1 MIRSPLTARS
11 NVGRRRRLPLAAG
24 TALTGVMAAA
34 GLSIPAAASATAV
47 PANGGVTDC
56 TSLTTCYTPHQLEVA
71 YGILPLLEHGTNG
84 GGETVVL
91 PELAEPQFP
100 LQVSDIR
107 QDLAQFDSLF
117 GLPAAH
123 LRVVRSL
130 APSASPWLAN
140 GEEVLDTE
148 IVHAVAPG
156 ASIVEL
162 LVSATSLNDPASAV
176 AASVAA
182 LRLGA
187 SLGGV
192 ISISAAGQAGGEH
205 CATHAEVAAL
215 HAALQV
221 AAAHH
226 VTVVAAS
233 GDIGRGWRTVPGH
246 QGLDRRH
253 LHPGQGGQP
262 AGV

>member
-1 MIRSPLTARS
+1 M
-11 NVGRRRRLPLAAG
+11 
-24 TALTGVMAAA
+24 
-34 GLSIPAAASATAV
+34 
-47 PANGGVTDC
+47 
-56 TSLTTCYTPHQLEVA
+56 
-71 YGILPLLEHGTNG
+71 
-84 GGETVVL
+84 L

-192 ISISAAGQAGGEH
+192 ISISAAGQAGG
-205 CATHAEVAAL
+205 
-215 HAALQV
+215 
-221 AAAHH
+221 
-226 VTVVAAS
+226 S
-233 GDIGRGWRTVPGH
+233 IVPPMPRLPPCTPRCRLLPPTTSPWSPP
-246 QGLDRRH
+246 QGT
-253 LHPGQGGQP
+253 
-262 AGV
+262 

>member
-1 MIRSPLTARS
+1 M
-11 NVGRRRRLPLAAG
+11 
-24 TALTGVMAAA
+24 
-34 GLSIPAAASATAV
+34 
-47 PANGGVTDC
+47 
-56 TSLTTCYTPHQLEVA
+56 
-71 YGILPLLEHGTNG
+71 
-84 GGETVVL
+84 L

-100 LQVSDIR
+100 LRVSDIR
-107 QDLAQFDSLF
+107 QDLAQFDNLF

-182 LRLGA
+182 LRLGT
-187 SLGGV
+187 SLGGRNLDQRCGPGRRGALCHPCRGCRPARRV
-192 ISISAAGQAGGEH
+192 AGCCRPPRH
-205 CATHAEVAAL
+205 R
-215 HAALQV
+215 
-221 AAAHH
+221 
-226 VTVVAAS
+226 
-233 GDIGRGWRTVPGH
+233 GRRLRGHRSGWRTVPGR

-253 LHPGQGGQP
+253 LRPGQGGQP
-262 AGV
+262 AGF